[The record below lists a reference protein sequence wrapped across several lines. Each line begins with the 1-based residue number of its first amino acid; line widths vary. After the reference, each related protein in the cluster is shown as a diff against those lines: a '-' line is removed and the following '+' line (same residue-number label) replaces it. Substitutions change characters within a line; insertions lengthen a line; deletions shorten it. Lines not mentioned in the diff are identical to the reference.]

1 LSLHFRQVIVRV
13 DLSGVG
19 MAPVICQGYLP
30 GLFVGAAD
38 GVEVSIDRQG
48 AGWEKINAGG

>member
-1 LSLHFRQVIVRV
+1 LSLHFGQVIVWV
-13 DLSGVG
+13 DLSGMR
-19 MAPVICQGYLP
+19 MAPVICLGDLP

-38 GVEVSIDRQG
+38 GVGVSIDRQG